1 MNTHQNDNLKQDLI
15 EFAQS
20 SPMRE
25 VCGFICS
32 SDKGLVLQKAI
43 NHSSDDSFF
52 LINPFDFL
60 DRKLSGE
67 LVAIF
72 HSHIDSDENPSEL
85 DKKNSANCLYPFLI
99 YSLETEQ
106 FSIFDKSY
114 FERSEKC
121 VNDLKDILDD

>member
-1 MNTHQNDNLKQDLI
+1 MSTHQNNKLKEDLI
-15 EFAQS
+15 EFAKS
-20 SPMRE
+20 SPVRE

-32 SDKGLVLQKAI
+32 SDEGLVLKKAV
-43 NHSSDDSFF
+43 NLSSNDDFF

-60 DRKLSGE
+60 ERKLSGE

-72 HSHIDSDENPSEL
+72 HTHTDSDENLSEI
-85 DKKNSANCLYPFLI
+85 DKKNSLNCLYPFLI
-99 YSLETEQ
+99 YSLKTQ
-106 FSIFDKSY
+106 KFSLFDKSY